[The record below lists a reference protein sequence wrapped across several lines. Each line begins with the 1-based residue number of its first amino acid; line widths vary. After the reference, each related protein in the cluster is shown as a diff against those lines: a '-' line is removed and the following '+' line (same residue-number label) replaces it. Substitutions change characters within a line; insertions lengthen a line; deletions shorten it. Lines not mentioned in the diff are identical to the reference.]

1 MKILHSFKS
10 PNADHRALHER
21 LRRSG
26 FLLTVSPLSRID
38 SIRRQSLK
46 CRRIFRYGE
55 KSNLH
60 SLQLP
65 GDLSNTVLNDV
76 D

>member
-1 MKILHSFKS
+1 MKSLYFLQS

-46 CRRIFRYGE
+46 CRRVFRYGG
-55 KSNLH
+55 KSNQN
-60 SLQLP
+60 SFQVP
-65 GDLSNTVLNDV
+65 RNSSDMMWNDV